1 MRKTWLLIGLIMI
14 IFTAYVITSSYA
26 KYTTEAEGTTEK
38 DAGAWAVSINSTD
51 VVTGNGPH
59 TFNISN
65 ITFLPNPYIE
75 TGFMGPSSVGYF
87 EIVIDPSGSDTA
99 VRYDISIDSTDFV
112 INDSIIIQSV
122 CIMENGVED
131 DTEIT
136 KTTADTYTGIIT
148 LAEVNNGDTKT
159 ARVYIEWTDE
169 GENDIGDTVVGD
181 ERDIQL
187 DLPISVV
194 VSQYMGE
201 TITAYQPN
209 NGGT

>member
-14 IFTAYVITSSYA
+14 IFTAYEITSSYA
-26 KYTTEAEGTTEK
+26 KYTAEAEGTAEEY
-38 DAGAWAVSINSTD
+38 AGAWTISINNSD
-51 VVTGNGPH
+51 IVTGNGPH

-65 ITFLPNPYIE
+65 VTFLPNPYIE
-75 TGFMGPSSVGYF
+75 AGFMGPSSIGYF

-112 INDSIIIQSV
+112 INDSIKIDSV
-122 CIMENGVED
+122 CIMDNGVED

-136 KTTADTYTGIIT
+136 RTTADTYTGVIS

-159 ARVYIEWTDE
+159 ARVYIVWTDE
-169 GENDIGDTVVGD
+169 GENDVGDTVIGD

-194 VSQYMGE
+194 VSQYLGE
-201 TITAYQPN
+201 TITAYQEN

>member
-26 KYTTEAEGTTEK
+26 KYTTEAEGTAEK

-112 INDSIIIQSV
+112 INDSIRIDSV
-122 CIMENGVED
+122 CTIENGVED
-131 DTEIT
+131 DTEIVQ
-136 KTTADTYTGIIT
+136 TTADTYTGVFT

-159 ARVYIEWTDE
+159 ARVYIIWEEE

-181 ERDIQL
+181 GRDIQL